1 MDSMLVQYLGF
12 IVAALILIWAV
23 IVLNK
28 HLSRRDTSDTRS
40 FKSWVELDTK
50 HPVAREEQVHQQG
63 VEEDEEAPELSI
75 RARQNGHHSS
85 QPGE

>member
-1 MDSMLVQYLGF
+1 MDSTLVQYLGF

-28 HLSRRDTSDTRS
+28 HLSRHNTSETGP
-40 FKSWVELDTK
+40 FKGWVELDTK
-50 HPVAREEQVHQQG
+50 HPTAREDSASQQI
-63 VEEDEEAPELSI
+63 VEKDMEAPELYI

-85 QPGE
+85 HSEG

>member
-1 MDSMLVQYLGF
+1 MDSTFVQYLGF

-28 HLSRRDTSDTRS
+28 HLLRHNSSDSNS

-50 HPVAREEQVHQQG
+50 RPTAREDPTPQQSS
-63 VEEDEEAPELSI
+63 EKDDEAPELYI

-85 QPGE
+85 HSEE